1 MYDIFVVF
9 INFMCVYIL
18 QYQFCVLYFEFY
30 NEEIRDLVKGLNDNV
45 KYDIVGV
52 KENKMI
58 VMNII
63 EKEVKIIE
71 EVSLI

>member
-1 MYDIFVVF
+1 M
-9 INFMCVYIL
+9 
-18 QYQFCVLYFEFY
+18 
-30 NEEIRDLVKGLNDNV
+30 VKGLSDDV
-45 KYDIVGV
+45 KYEIVGV
-52 KENKMI
+52 KENKII